1 MLLRFR
7 RVRFPSLICVPGLL
21 SHHHPVSQEQRAA
34 RTFPEEAI
42 LHCRSGLTALKGN
55 LPELARGSLLRAL
68 GLNPMIWEAFEGLCS
83 LGAVPEIEELF
94 PSRPPPI
101 KRTSPDDQLTTKTT
115 QPPVPT
121 ATGAGLFTPDT
132 GNAGNLFRR
141 QAHVDALPV
150 RMGRLG
156 PRDSMWASTQL
167 YPIFHTDSKDTG

>member
-1 MLLRFR
+1 M
-7 RVRFPSLICVPGLL
+7 PGLL

-55 LPELARGSLLRAL
+55 LPELARSSLLRAL

-83 LGAVPEIEELF
+83 LGESARWIWPLHSLICFASSGAVPEIEELF

-101 KRTSPDDQLTTKTT
+101 KRTSPDDQLPTKTT
-115 QPPVPT
+115 QPPVPI

-132 GNAGNLFRR
+132 GNAGNLFRKH
-141 QAHVDALPV
+141 AHVDALPV

-156 PRDSMWASTQL
+156 PRDSMWDITQL
-167 YPIFHTDSKDTG
+167 YPHFPH